1 MFRYQNSLHIL
12 LIPLNIMITFRFY
25 CFSSS
30 SQNAAEVKNPNHG
43 LKSCRFLIANL
54 LCAPAGQETASDA
67 FPATLG

>member
-1 MFRYQNSLHIL
+1 
-12 LIPLNIMITFRFY
+12 MITFRFY